1 MTDYNKYRNVSLSN
15 ETYEKLIV
23 LSKSIIP
30 NVKLSI
36 SKTIETVT
44 KEKFASSIVPNSKKK
59 KGSHHLINV

>member
-1 MTDYNKYRNVSLSN
+1 MTDYKKYRNVSLSN

-44 KEKFASSIVPNSKKK
+44 KEKFASSIVSNSTKK
-59 KGSHHLINV
+59 KGSHNLFNV

>member
-23 LSKSIIP
+23 LSNSIIP

-44 KEKFASSIVPNSKKK
+44 KEKFAIINSIELNKEKRKSSFN
-59 KGSHHLINV
+59 

>member
-44 KEKFASSIVPNSKKK
+44 KEKFASSKIPNSKKK

>member
-1 MTDYNKYRNVSLSN
+1 MTDFNKYRNVSLSN
-15 ETYEKLIV
+15 ETYDKLIV

-44 KEKFASSIVPNSKKK
+44 KEKFASSKVPNLKKK

>member
-44 KEKFASSIVPNSKKK
+44 KEKFASSKVPNLKKK

>member
-44 KEKFASSIVPNSKKK
+44 KEKFAIINNIEFSKENKKSSFN
-59 KGSHHLINV
+59 

>member
-1 MTDYNKYRNVSLSN
+1 MTDFSKYRNVSLSN

-44 KEKFASSIVPNSKKK
+44 QEKFSIINSVEFNQEKRKSSFN
-59 KGSHHLINV
+59 

>member
-1 MTDYNKYRNVSLSN
+1 MTDFNKYRNVSLSN
-15 ETYEKLIV
+15 ETYDKLIV

-44 KEKFASSIVPNSKKK
+44 KEKFAIINSIEFNKEKRKSSFN
-59 KGSHHLINV
+59 

>member
-15 ETYEKLIV
+15 ETCEKLIV

-30 NVKLSI
+30 NIKLSI

-44 KEKFASSIVPNSKKK
+44 KEKFAIINSIEFNKEKRKSPFN
-59 KGSHHLINV
+59 

>member
-1 MTDYNKYRNVSLSN
+1 MTDYKKYRNVSLSN

-36 SKTIETVT
+36 SKTIETVKVST
-44 KEKFASSIVPNSKKK
+44 
-59 KGSHHLINV
+59 HH

>member
-44 KEKFASSIVPNSKKK
+44 KEKFAIINSIELNKEKRKSSFN
-59 KGSHHLINV
+59 

>member
-1 MTDYNKYRNVSLSN
+1 MTDFNKYRNVSLSH

-44 KEKFASSIVPNSKKK
+44 KEKFASSIVSNSTEK
-59 KGSHHLINV
+59 KGSHNLINV

>member
-44 KEKFASSIVPNSKKK
+44 KEKFAIINNIEFNKEKRKSSFN
-59 KGSHHLINV
+59 

>member
-44 KEKFASSIVPNSKKK
+44 KEKFAIINSIEFNKEKSKSSFN
-59 KGSHHLINV
+59 

>member
-23 LSKSIIP
+23 LSNSIIP

-44 KEKFASSIVPNSKKK
+44 KEKFAIINSIEFNKEKRKSSFN
-59 KGSHHLINV
+59 

>member
-15 ETYEKLIV
+15 ETYRKLIV

-44 KEKFASSIVPNSKKK
+44 QEKFSIINSVEFNQEKRKSSFN
-59 KGSHHLINV
+59 

>member
-44 KEKFASSIVPNSKKK
+44 KDKFAIINSIEFNKEKRKSSFN
-59 KGSHHLINV
+59 

>member
-44 KEKFASSIVPNSKKK
+44 QEKFSIINSVEFNQEKRKSSFN
-59 KGSHHLINV
+59 

>member
-44 KEKFASSIVPNSKKK
+44 KEKFAIINSIEFNKEKRKS
-59 KGSHHLINV
+59 

>member
-44 KEKFASSIVPNSKKK
+44 KEKFASSIASNSTKK
-59 KGSHHLINV
+59 KGSHSLINV

>member
-44 KEKFASSIVPNSKKK
+44 KEKFAIINSTEFNKEKRKSSFN
-59 KGSHHLINV
+59 

>member
-1 MTDYNKYRNVSLSN
+1 MTDYKKYRNVSLSN

-44 KEKFASSIVPNSKKK
+44 KEKFAIINSIELNKEKRKSSFN
-59 KGSHHLINV
+59 

>member
-44 KEKFASSIVPNSKKK
+44 KEKSLLYRVL
-59 KGSHHLINV
+59 G

>member
-44 KEKFASSIVPNSKKK
+44 KEKFAIINSIEFNKEKRNSSFN
-59 KGSHHLINV
+59 

>member
-1 MTDYNKYRNVSLSN
+1 MTDYTKYRNVSLSN

-23 LSKSIIP
+23 LSKAIIP

-44 KEKFASSIVPNSKKK
+44 KEKFASSIVSNSTKK
-59 KGSHHLINV
+59 KGRHNLINV

>member
-1 MTDYNKYRNVSLSN
+1 MTDYNKYRNVSLTN
-15 ETYEKLIV
+15 ETYRKLIV

-44 KEKFASSIVPNSKKK
+44 QEKFSIINSVEFNQEKRKSSFN
-59 KGSHHLINV
+59 

>member
-1 MTDYNKYRNVSLSN
+1 MTDYKKYRNVSLSN

-44 KEKFASSIVPNSKKK
+44 KEKFAIINSIEFNKEKRKSSFN
-59 KGSHHLINV
+59 

>member
-1 MTDYNKYRNVSLSN
+1 MTDYNKYRNVSLSH
-15 ETYEKLIV
+15 ETYQKLIV

-44 KEKFASSIVPNSKKK
+44 KEKFASSIVSNSTKK
-59 KGSHHLINV
+59 KGSHNLINV

>member
-15 ETYEKLIV
+15 ETYEKLMV

-44 KEKFASSIVPNSKKK
+44 KEKFAIINSIEFNKEKRKSSFN
-59 KGSHHLINV
+59 

>member
-44 KEKFASSIVPNSKKK
+44 KEKFAIINSIEFNKEKRKSSFN
-59 KGSHHLINV
+59 